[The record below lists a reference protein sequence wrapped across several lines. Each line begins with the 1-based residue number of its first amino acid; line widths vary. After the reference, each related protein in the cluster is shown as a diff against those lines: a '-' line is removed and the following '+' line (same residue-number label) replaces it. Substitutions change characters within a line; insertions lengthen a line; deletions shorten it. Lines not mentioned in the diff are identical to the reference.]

1 MTRFKKIRKA
11 VSLCL
16 LFVFFLLMISGCDVN
31 KRESN
36 GAISVTDS
44 KEENATDEEKEQWL
58 TIDLSGGT
66 GKASIESP
74 VKITSKDGK
83 YYANIIW
90 SSSNYDYVIL
100 NNEKYL
106 NESAPGEKSSFTIP
120 VELDE
125 EIPLIADTTAMSKA
139 HEIEYTIKIYSK
151 NEAEEEQRDNTE
163 NGKNAESGK
172 NSESGKNADTSQEKS
187 SKIKEKYEE
196 CKDLLSENGIK
207 KQDKSIIKYA
217 KEIEIESYEDDI
229 YLIYINDIGVYLLL
243 PKDKKL
249 DKKLEEKINEIED
262 LYILR
267 KDMDKTYLVS
277 TSVMDLILCIEASDN
292 IRLSG
297 TKSSDWYLLDA
308 KKLMDS
314 GNILY
319 AGKYSAPDYE
329 LILSEKC
336 NLVIEN
342 MMIMHTPEVL
352 EKLRSL
358 GIPVIVERSSY
369 EDSPEGR
376 LEWIKLYGILYG
388 KEDKADKYFEEEIDR
403 IKKVSKKGDVSC
415 AFFAIN
421 QNGAVNIRNSSDYI
435 AKDIEIAGG
444 KYLPDIDNGDRKSTM
459 NIQMEEFYAMAKDAD
474 VLIYNGTIEG
484 ELKDIND
491 LIKKNALFKD
501 FKAVKNGRVYTTTA
515 DFFQQSS
522 MTGEFIEDLYAVLY
536 QNGSELTFLK
546 KLN

>member
-58 TIDLSGGT
+58 TIELSGGT

-74 VKITSKDGK
+74 VKITFNDGK

-151 NEAEEEQRDNTE
+151 NEAEAEQRDNTE
-163 NGKNAESGK
+163 NSKDAESGK
-172 NSESGKNADTSQEKS
+172 NGDTSQEKS

-196 CKDLLSENGIK
+196 CKNLLSENEIK

-297 TKSSDWYLLDA
+297 TKSSDWYLPDA

-459 NIQMEEFYAMAKDAD
+459 NIQMEEFYATAKDAD

-522 MTGEFIEDLYAVLY
+522 MTGEFIEDLSKVLY
-536 QNGSELTFLK
+536 ENGSELTFLK